1 MVPMTAVF
9 KAKELKQGM
18 SCQSLIKNLGQVIGI
33 NAVGQGCTPMAGEA
47 NHCKNPV
54 NEAHPK
60 FSQELSVN
68 FFKDILSVNKDCLES
83 LCQAW

>member
-1 MVPMTAVF
+1 MTAVF

-54 NEAHPK
+54 NEARPK

>member
-1 MVPMTAVF
+1 VF

-54 NEAHPK
+54 NEAQPK
-60 FSQELSVN
+60 FS
-68 FFKDILSVNKDCLES
+68 
-83 LCQAW
+83 